1 MTCRRDSGT
10 APFVL
15 ATAGVVLAAAFT
27 WWALTASAYSPGGET
42 ILEANPG
49 PIVRVVLAIPLA
61 TAVVVWGTLHVA
73 CRYASRA
80 ARVTGQTLAW
90 LLVAFSIIGGFT
102 IGMFVMPAAV
112 TLALAGLMTPR

>member
-1 MTCRRDSGT
+1 MTCRRDAAT

-42 ILEANPG
+42 ILEENPE
-49 PIVRVVLAIPLA
+49 PIVRVALAIPLA
-61 TAVVVWGTLHVA
+61 TAVIVWGALHVGS
-73 CRYASRA
+73 RYASRA

-90 LLVAFSIIGGFT
+90 LLVAFSVISGFT
-102 IGMFVMPAAV
+102 
-112 TLALAGLMTPR
+112 